1 MSRATAARDGRAL
14 DASSSTSSSSTT
26 TVSSRARAR
35 ARARVD
41 VVAHRRRAMISGT
54 LALASVSSSSSRARA
69 RASEAG
75 DLTRRGMMKFAGYDV
90 EGSVRDFDDAIEVDS
105 RVGAYLWQRGVSL
118 YYAEDFDGA
127 ARQFREDV
135 AMNPNDTEES
145 VWCFASEARDPGKG
159 VAYAREHM
167 LKTGRDARPVM
178 ASVFELFESGSEE
191 AEERLR
197 AAGARNAN
205 DEFYSLM
212 YLGLW
217 REINGDEAGA
227 KERIKRANRTAYARL
242 SGDYMANVTRVHE
255 RARGW

>member
-1 MSRATAARDGRAL
+1 MA
-14 DASSSTSSSSTT
+14 
-26 TVSSRARAR
+26 
-35 ARARVD
+35 
-41 VVAHRRRAMISGT
+41 
-54 LALASVSSSSSRARA
+54 
-69 RASEAG
+69 
-75 DLTRRGMMKFAGYDV
+75 KFAGYDV

-178 ASVFELFESGSEE
+178 AAVFELFESGSEE

>member
-1 MSRATAARDGRAL
+1 
-14 DASSSTSSSSTT
+14 
-26 TVSSRARAR
+26 
-35 ARARVD
+35 
-41 VVAHRRRAMISGT
+41 
-54 LALASVSSSSSRARA
+54 
-69 RASEAG
+69 
-75 DLTRRGMMKFAGYDV
+75 MKFAGYDV

-178 ASVFELFESGSEE
+178 AAVFELFESGSEE

-227 KERIKRANRTAYARL
+227 KECIKRANRTAYARL